1 MTTQIHLF
9 QQIKG
14 NVVKNEKKE
23 NQVFEDIVVLRI
35 LITQLSLNNDITRN
49 SISFDDDLLDQA
61 ILLSTVC

>member
-1 MTTQIHLF
+1 M
-9 QQIKG
+9 
-14 NVVKNEKKE
+14 KNEKKKKE

-35 LITQLSLNNDITRN
+35 LITQLSLNNDIITRN